1 MKKVVVPMLKQRVIT
16 ALILV
21 AVFIWLLV
29 NLSASEFSLA
39 LVALLMVAGWEWTNL
54 LRLNSASSKAGF
66 LGLLL
71 ITLAVVGL
79 NIGLFTEFNFA
90 LGYQISVV
98 AVGLW
103 AIIFLWLQ
111 GYPSSHILW
120 SPKPVLGLLGLLL
133 LVATWVALASI
144 LHRESGRWLLFL
156 AIVIVALADVGG
168 YIAGRL
174 FGKNKLAPM
183 ISPGKTW
190 EGFAGGMLLQ
200 VLLIGGLMWQMPQ
213 LRLVELIILVIPVAL
228 YSVLGDLFESMIKR
242 HSKVKDSSQLLP
254 GHGGVLDRI
263 DGLMAALP
271 LFSLLL
277 ANSSLV

>member
-1 MKKVVVPMLKQRVIT
+1 M
-16 ALILV
+16 
-21 AVFIWLLV
+21 
-29 NLSASEFSLA
+29 
-39 LVALLMVAGWEWTNL
+39 
-54 LRLNSASSKAGF
+54 
-66 LGLLL
+66 
-71 ITLAVVGL
+71 
-79 NIGLFTEFNFA
+79 
-90 LGYQISVV
+90 
-98 AVGLW
+98 
-103 AIIFLWLQ
+103 
-111 GYPSSHILW
+111 
-120 SPKPVLGLLGLLL
+120 
-133 LVATWVALASI
+133 I
-144 LHRESGRWLLFL
+144 LHVKIIPFRRIMKISNPRIFL

-263 DGLMAALP
+263 DGFMAALP